1 MAEQTLKRI
10 EKAEQEGEKLLTIT
24 KKKCQEI
31 RKRAHQEGENIISRA
46 KAEVREKGARIRGKV
61 LEEIKQETGK
71 IKTQF
76 NEKEAEL
83 KNPNKKYV
91 REKAIR
97 FILEKARETWEK
109 PQSLNSR

>member
-1 MAEQTLKRI
+1 MRKIEHKR
-10 EKAEQEGEKLLTIT
+10 EH
-24 KKKCQEI
+24 
-31 RKRAHQEGENIISRA
+31 KR
-46 KAEVREKGARIRGKV
+46 VP
-61 LEEIKQETGK
+61 KQEFEDGPCSKCKEAIITTRGGLSEAIGFYCPK
-71 IKTQF
+71 GFDLCDKYLRYRSKKLELREE
-76 NEKEAEL
+76 NANAKEAEL

>member
-10 EKAEQEGEKLLTIT
+10 EKAEQEGEKLLAIT

-31 RKRAHQEGENIISRA
+31 REKAHQEGEDIISRT
-46 KAEVREKGARIRGKV
+46 KAEAKEKGVRIREKV
-61 LEEIKQETGK
+61 LEEIKQETRK

-76 NEKEAEL
+76 KEKEAEL

-109 PQSLNSR
+109 ILVP